1 MRPSI
6 GARIAV
12 YASCRRAT
20 STIASFALPAARAL
34 SMVAS
39 AARAAAWAL
48 SMAARSARTVASSAE
63 KLVRTWSYCSR
74 AISPRSM
81 SVAVP
86 LLLIA
91 RVVHLRD
98 VALEVRARLR
108 HLRLAL
114 PEGRLRLADLGEVLG
129 HRGLGLPHRRLE
141 RSGIDRE
148 QQLASLDVL
157 PSEKWTCWIWPR
169 SAP

>member
-12 YASCRRAT
+12 YASCRRAA
-20 STIASFALPAARAL
+20 STIASLALPAARAL

-48 SMAARSARTVASSAE
+48 SMAARSARTVASSDE

-81 SVAVP
+81 SVRYRSSWTRALSICVTSRSRF
-86 LLLIA
+86 A
-91 RVVHLRD
+91 RACATSAWRCP
-98 VALEVRARLR
+98 RA
-108 HLRLAL
+108 
-114 PEGRLRLADLGEVLG
+114 
-129 HRGLGLPHRRLE
+129 
-141 RSGIDRE
+141 
-148 QQLASLDVL
+148 AS
-157 PSEKWTCWIWPR
+157 
-169 SAP
+169 A